1 MQINE
6 LAKQIVTNKT
16 FTFEKSIFDKVKH
29 GKYDPKATPEY
40 VFGDIFCDSKQYK
53 NFKVIATETKPVAY
67 NWVGSHWEELN
78 NTSWR
83 SFLAKWLSNNYQTN
97 TSKRTLYSL
106 DEISKCVMQEFSKNE
121 LSENMTL
128 IPFKNKWLDVD
139 MKTGDFSV
147 MQPTREKFVK
157 YSIDV
162 DINVEEGKTSY
173 IPKSLPADSKL
184 AKFLDTSVPNKEEQ
198 SLLQEYA
205 GYTLLSSTKFHRA
218 LVLEG
223 EGNNGK
229 SVFLNIISAMHKKS
243 HVSMSLDKLEGF
255 KTYPLAH
262 ASLVIC
268 SEAPKKNIN
277 ENFIKKAVTGDS
289 IEVEKK
295 FGDTFTIKP
304 TAKWII
310 ACNTFPII
318 DDKTDGVFRRL
329 LIMKWNVQIKKEDV
343 IRDLDNIIINT
354 EMDLVMDWAL
364 EGLQRLIK
372 RDDFLVPESMLRM
385 TNEKRIES
393 NSVLSYLSHQ
403 NIGISE
409 KYQNKISIYS
419 SYVDYCQSV
428 GASACG
434 HTEFWRRM
442 NAKFK
447 DSIKEIRKRLPDGT
461 RPTFV
466 NLGTLDL
473 EDEPKKDVDNKIV
486 DNSTKDIQPA
496 SNVVDG
502 QSNSNTVIAIDKP
515 TEIPKVA
522 VKEVEET
529 PEIIVE
535 TRKKPSFIPLSRKSK
550 FLSNIPNTLE
560 EAEEVIELHN
570 KTIEEEQK
578 LMDSLQ
584 WNAKAF

>member
-1 MQINE
+1 
-6 LAKQIVTNKT
+6 
-16 FTFEKSIFDKVKH
+16 
-29 GKYDPKATPEY
+29 
-40 VFGDIFCDSKQYK
+40 
-53 NFKVIATETKPVAY
+53 
-67 NWVGSHWEELN
+67 
-78 NTSWR
+78 
-83 SFLAKWLSNNYQTN
+83 
-97 TSKRTLYSL
+97 
-106 DEISKCVMQEFSKNE
+106 
-121 LSENMTL
+121 
-128 IPFKNKWLDVD
+128 
-139 MKTGDFSV
+139 
-147 MQPTREKFVK
+147 
-157 YSIDV
+157 
-162 DINVEEGKTSY
+162 
-173 IPKSLPADSKL
+173 
-184 AKFLDTSVPNKEEQ
+184 
-198 SLLQEYA
+198 
-205 GYTLLSSTKFHRA
+205 
-218 LVLEG
+218 
-223 EGNNGK
+223 
-229 SVFLNIISAMHKKS
+229 
-243 HVSMSLDKLEGF
+243 
-255 KTYPLAH
+255 
-262 ASLVIC
+262 
-268 SEAPKKNIN
+268 
-277 ENFIKKAVTGDS
+277 
-289 IEVEKK
+289 
-295 FGDTFTIKP
+295 
-304 TAKWII
+304 
-310 ACNTFPII
+310 
-318 DDKTDGVFRRL
+318 
-329 LIMKWNVQIKKEDV
+329 
-343 IRDLDNIIINT
+343 
-354 EMDLVMDWAL
+354 MDLVMDWAL

-515 TEIPKVA
+515 TETPKVA